1 MFRAYIWSLSLLT
14 AMAAGA
20 WYFYKP
26 IRLLAPSFNDVVC
39 FNHYICAEN
48 PASIKVAARLYAKAA
63 DILQES
69 IAKFDT
75 PPKVIFCETS
85 ACVKRFGFN
94 DDDNART
101 VGSIAI
107 LVGPKGWQAKELVH
121 MMVHYSVNSR
131 LGEWH
136 DSAVPLWFTEGLAYR
151 LTQTGGGDVSMAA
164 SKNYQIQFERWYKT
178 VEPSR
183 FWESARAL

>member
-1 MFRAYIWSLSLLT
+1 MLT

-26 IRLLAPSFNDVVC
+26 IRLFAPSFNDVVC
-39 FNHYICAEN
+39 VNHYICAEN
-48 PASIKVAARLYAKAA
+48 PASIKVAAQLYAEAA
-63 DILQES
+63 EVLQES

-107 LVGPKGWQAKELVH
+107 LVGPKGWQTEELVH

-131 LGEWH
+131 FGEWH
-136 DSAVPLWFTEGLAYR
+136 GSKVPLWFAEGLAYR
-151 LTQTGGGDVSMAA
+151 LTKTGGGDVSMVAL
-164 SKNYQIQFERWYKT
+164 KNYQIQFERWYQS
-178 VEPSR
+178 VEPET